1 VGGSERVQDS
11 GDSSPLGRRFWTLW
25 TSFTASNLGDGLSLV
40 AFPLLAVNLTD
51 DARLVAAVAA
61 ARYLP
66 FLVVGL
72 PAGVLIDRFD
82 RRRIAMAAQLVRS
95 LVLLGVI
102 AAIVGD
108 AASIALLAGGGF
120 IVGVAEVMIDG
131 GLPAVVRDVVESR
144 QLEVANSRL
153 RASETVTN
161 TFIGPPIGALLFQLD
176 PAIPFI
182 GAVVLYLA
190 SIVAL
195 VQLPGSFVADADP
208 DGDASFVDQIKK
220 GLRYVWGHR
229 VLRPLALA
237 VAAFSFA
244 GNAIDAVFVILAT
257 ERLGLSELQYGLLIS
272 VDAIAAFAMTF
283 VVTRIVK
290 RTSHGVSMQ
299 ISVVAFTCYVLL
311 LGLVTSMPFVILAIL
326 LAGVSDPTWNV
337 ISATVRQRLVD
348 DHIFGRMMTAYLFIA
363 WSLQPVGAMVG
374 GLIAERWGPQ
384 WVYLMAGAIVG
395 SLLLF
400 ARTLFHRVDEAM
412 QAIDA

>member
-1 VGGSERVQDS
+1 MS
-11 GDSSPLGRRFWTLW
+11 GAATSGPLGRRFWTLW
-25 TSFTASNLGDGLSLV
+25 TAFSASNLGDGLSLV

-51 DARLVAAVAA
+51 DARLITAVAA
-61 ARYLP
+61 ARVLP

-95 LVLLGVI
+95 AVLVGVV
-102 AAIVGD
+102 AAIFGD
-108 AASIALLAGGGF
+108 AASILLLAVCGF
-120 IVGVAEVMIDG
+120 AVGVAEVMIDG
-131 GLPAVVRDVVESR
+131 GLPAVVRDVVASR

-161 TFIGPPIGALLFQLD
+161 TFIGPPIGALLFQID

-182 GAVVLYLA
+182 SAGALYLA
-190 SIVAL
+190 SVAAL
-195 VQLPGSFVADADP
+195 LQLPGSFIADVDP
-208 DGDASFVDQIKK
+208 AGEGNFFDQIKK

-229 VLRPLALA
+229 VLRPLAFA
-237 VAAFSFA
+237 VAAFSFS
-244 GNAIDAVFVILAT
+244 GNAIDGVFVLLAT
-257 ERLGLSELQYGLLIS
+257 ERLGLSEVQYGLLLS
-272 VDAIAAFAMTF
+272 VDAIAAFALTF
-283 VVTRIVK
+283 FVTRIVR

-299 ISVVAFTCYVLL
+299 ISVAAFVGYVLL
-311 LGLVTSMPFVILAIL
+311 LGLVTSMPLVILAVL

-374 GLIAERWGPQ
+374 GIIAQRWGPER
-384 WVYLMAGAIVG
+384 VYLMAGAIVG

-400 ARTLFHRVDEAM
+400 ARPLFRRIDEAM
-412 QAIDA
+412 AEL